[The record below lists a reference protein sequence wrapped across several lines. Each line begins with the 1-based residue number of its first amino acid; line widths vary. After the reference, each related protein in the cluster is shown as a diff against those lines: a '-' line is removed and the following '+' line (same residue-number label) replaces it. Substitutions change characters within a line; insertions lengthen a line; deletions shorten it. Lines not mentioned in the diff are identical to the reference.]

1 MHRLCLGAHRPK
13 ALHPSAR
20 GMIQPPP
27 DQACVSSS
35 PTIVSPASA
44 NIELLTEQ
52 LGLVDR
58 VWRPEHAG
66 TPAAMGVLDRSFP
79 SRSPA
84 FPTKLHMPACLPA
97 ATQHHRA
104 TTGAL
109 TTLQTHIV
117 TPVSPCVTLALPA
130 ICQIP
135 RAVEVSRHG
144 IKYRHAQPSTTAS
157 TRHVPQCSVEPRQR
171 VPILASAIVSLSS
184 TSIVRQAPHIT
195 LHLLP
200 QGTA

>member
-1 MHRLCLGAHRPK
+1 MATRACWHACRYGRARPQLPFSKPGFPHQTSHACL
-13 ALHPSAR
+13 
-20 GMIQPPP
+20 
-27 DQACVSSS
+27 
-35 PTIVSPASA
+35 
-44 NIELLTEQ
+44 
-52 LGLVDR
+52 
-58 VWRPEHAG
+58 
-66 TPAAMGVLDRSFP
+66 
-79 SRSPA
+79 
-84 FPTKLHMPACLPA
+84 PACLPA

>member
-97 ATQHHRA
+97 CRDS
-104 TTGAL
+104 
-109 TTLQTHIV
+109 
-117 TPVSPCVTLALPA
+117 TPPCHDRRPNDTADTYRHSRLAL
-130 ICQIP
+130 
-135 RAVEVSRHG
+135 RHT
-144 IKYRHAQPSTTAS
+144 STAGHLSNS
-157 TRHVPQCSVEPRQR
+157 TRCRGIETWHQVPSRPALDHC
-171 VPILASAIVSLSS
+171 
-184 TSIVRQAPHIT
+184 
-195 LHLLP
+195 
-200 QGTA
+200 